1 MTEPAPI
8 LYEDNHL
15 LIVNKQAGQIVQ
27 GDRTGDRPLVECFK
41 DFIKERDQKPGN
53 VFLGVAHRLDR
64 PVSGAL
70 LFAKTG
76 KALER
81 ANELIRKRE
90 LSKVYWALTRN
101 CPEIP
106 QGKLT
111 HCLYKN
117 EKQNKSY
124 PCEPTRPGAQK
135 AELFYHVLG
144 CSEHYTLLEVELLT
158 GRHHQIRAQ
167 LAAIGCPIQGDL
179 KYGDKRS
186 NSDGSIGLHARY
198 LKLVH
203 PVRKTELEIIAPTPD
218 LPLWRYFEE
227 KFRNQSLSV
236 AM

>member
-1 MTEPAPI
+1 MSAPAPI

-15 LIVNKQAGQIVQ
+15 LVVNKQAGQIVQ

-41 DFIKERDQKPGN
+41 DFIKVRDNKPGN

-81 ANELIRKRE
+81 VNEVIRQRE
-90 LSKVYWALTRN
+90 LSKTYWALTRN

-106 QGKLT
+106 QGTLVQY
-111 HCLYKN
+111 LYKN
-117 EKQNKSY
+117 EQQNKSY
-124 PCEPTRPGAQK
+124 PCEPNRPGAQK
-135 AELFYHVLG
+135 AELSYRIAG
-144 CSEHYTLLEVELLT
+144 YSEHYTLLEVELHT

-186 NSDGSIGLHARY
+186 NPDGSIGLHARC
-198 LKLVH
+198 LKLIH
-203 PVRKTELEIIAPTPD
+203 PVRKTELKIIAPVPS
-218 LPLWRYFEE
+218 LPLWLYFEGNPE
-227 KFRNQSLSV
+227 INLYR
-236 AM
+236 